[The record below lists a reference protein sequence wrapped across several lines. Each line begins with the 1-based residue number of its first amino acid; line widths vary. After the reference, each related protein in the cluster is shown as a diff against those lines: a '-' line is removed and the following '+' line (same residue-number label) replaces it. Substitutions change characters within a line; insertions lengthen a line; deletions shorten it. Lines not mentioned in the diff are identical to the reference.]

1 MKKNFALGITLMILI
16 LGFVTSCSK
25 EEIPVDPIV
34 GTWEYS
40 ETSQDFSMTVVLTF
54 NSDKSGLS
62 KVSYIVF
69 GQPESHNHN
78 FIYTADGSVLTFIV
92 GTEIT
97 DTPYSISEN
106 KLTLNYLDEEMVL
119 TRK

>member
-1 MKKNFALGITLMILI
+1 MKKYITVGLTLMIVV
-16 LGFVTSCSK
+16 FSSVTSCNK

-34 GTWEYS
+34 GIWEYS
-40 ETSQDFSMTVVLTF
+40 ETSEDFSMTVTLTF
-54 NSDKSGLS
+54 NSDKTGLS
-62 KVSYIVF
+62 KVAYIVF
-69 GQPESHNHN
+69 GQPESYNYN
-78 FIYTADGSVLTFIV
+78 FIYSTNGSVLTLIV

-106 KLTLNYLDEEMVL
+106 KLTLNYLDEELVL